1 MTVATAGDSS
11 VGRASDYRALQLSDG
26 PWFDSGSPDVL
37 HSMLPCLDDVTGLCT
52 HVHVLHV
59 AAKHCAHACQKGRL
73 RALMSQNKR
82 QEKTHQYPLASL
94 SARVPDAPGH
104 MSSNNALSP
113 ARNTMFYFASAK
125 HPLFIQCFL
134 ALWSMSTWLVL
145 RMGRRR
151 NLKNKKQIN

>member
-1 MTVATAGDSS
+1 
-11 VGRASDYRALQLSDG
+11 
-26 PWFDSGSPDVL
+26 
-37 HSMLPCLDDVTGLCT
+37 MLTCLDDVTGVCT

-113 ARNTMFYFASAK
+113 ARNTMFYK
-125 HPLFIQCFL
+125 
-134 ALWSMSTWLVL
+134 M
-145 RMGRRR
+145 
-151 NLKNKKQIN
+151 